1 MHVVLAFKIVAAVV
15 IFEFMFPSIT
25 FLFAGLFSATKM
37 VCPGHFI
44 LFFRIL
50 KSSSQVTF

>member
-1 MHVVLAFKIVAAVV
+1 MHVVLAFKIVAAVI

-44 LFFRIL
+44 LFYFL
-50 KSSSQVTF
+50 EF